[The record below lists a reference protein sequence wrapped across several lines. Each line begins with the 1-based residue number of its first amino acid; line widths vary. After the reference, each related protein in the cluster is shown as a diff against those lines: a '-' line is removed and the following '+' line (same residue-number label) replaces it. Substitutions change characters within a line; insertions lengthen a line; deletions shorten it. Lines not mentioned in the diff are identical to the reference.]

1 MLLGIVALAVAVIAL
16 SRAGETVEVEG
27 GLIGPEQIEDGAI
40 VTPKLAD
47 AAATAKK
54 LADGSVVSAKI
65 ADGAVNGAKVEADSL
80 TGAQIAESTL
90 KKVPAAKNADQA
102 KNAATAKEAD
112 TAKEAEQAKD
122 ADTLDGLDST
132 AFLGGVQ
139 LVEAASDSSA
149 TDVKSVTAECPS
161 GTVVVG
167 GGASIE
173 SAALAPIVITRSS
186 ADSGTSWVAE
196 ARAYGPL
203 DSGWTLSA
211 VAVCATSGG

>member
-1 MLLGIVALAVAVIAL
+1 MVAVLLGIGALAVAVIAF
-16 SRAGETVEVEG
+16 SRAGETVAVEG

-47 AAATAKK
+47 RSVTGKK
-54 LADGSVVSAKI
+54 LADGAVVAAKI
-65 ADGAVNGAKVEADSL
+65 ADAAVSGDKVEADSL

-90 KKVPAAKNADQA
+90 RKVPAAKNADRA
-102 KNAATAKEAD
+102 GSAD
-112 TAKEAEQAKD
+112 AAKEAERAKD

-149 TDVKSVTAECPS
+149 TDIKTVTAECPA
-161 GTVVVG
+161 GTVAVG

-173 SAALAPIVITRSS
+173 SEATAPIAITRSS
-186 ADSGTSWVAE
+186 ADSSTSWVAE

-203 DSGWTLSA
+203 DTGWTLSA
-211 VAVCATSGG
+211 VVLCATTGG